1 MRMREEGGG
10 KSGRVAAGGDP
21 ALPRWVCHM
30 CRHPLN
36 VVGAESFAERIM
48 TEPSRSGGVAK
59 VLPFFFRSLLLSF
72 LGFFHL
78 TLLDMNWSM
87 VCCRGLC

>member
-21 ALPRWVCHM
+21 ALPRWVCQM
-30 CRHPLN
+30 CRHPLS

-59 VLPFFFRSLLLSF
+59 VLPFFSALSF
-72 LGFFHL
+72 SSF
-78 TLLDMNWSM
+78 
-87 VCCRGLC
+87 